1 MENLLIYGSIFDML
15 DELSN
20 EEAGLLFKALNS
32 FRKGE
37 EVEFEDRYLKGI
49 WKGIKPNLDKLK
61 ENYDSKVKAN
71 QENGKKGGRPKKSND
86 ATSVASNTQTE
97 NKTTEATL
105 PTQSIPEYQ
114 EEEKVSE
121 IEANSIRQEIIPIL
135 KQRANKYFKNRYN
148 DKHFDSQIT
157 DMIEMLEDI
166 YQVKYVDELTDDII
180 DRLQIELG
188 EPKAFYK
195 VSLFEKQKELITI

>member
-32 FRKGE
+32 FRKGK
-37 EVEFEDRYLKGI
+37 EVEFEDRYLKGL

-86 ATSVASNTQTE
+86 VGEPSKTSTK
-97 NKTTEATL
+97 NKALETIISSQIIQDDQVEM
-105 PTQSIPEYQ
+105 
-114 EEEKVSE
+114 KVSE
-121 IEANSIRQEIIPIL
+121 IEDNAANGSTEIKLQELRLIDIKELSDFKSKYNCFIPKVLLEYMYLIEGKLGLENKLKKIYQQTDFNLELLDIL
-135 KQRANKYFKNRYN
+135 KEQHNRE
-148 DKHFDSQIT
+148 I
-157 DMIEMLEDI
+157 L
-166 YQVKYVDELTDDII
+166 V
-180 DRLQIELG
+180 
-188 EPKAFYK
+188 
-195 VSLFEKQKELITI
+195 